1 MAHATP
7 INPHAVVQK
16 VWLEPDAGKFKVPS
30 AISVSG
36 PSQSNKS
43 HLTSNAKSILGAV
56 KLQKSKVVTH
66 NFH

>member
-30 AISVSG
+30 AISVSS

-43 HLTSNAKSILGAV
+43 HLTSNAKPTLGQ
-56 KLQKSKVVTH
+56 LRRS
-66 NFH
+66 

>member
-43 HLTSNAKSILGAV
+43 HLTSNVKPTLGQ
-56 KLQKSKVVTH
+56 LRGS
-66 NFH
+66 

>member
-43 HLTSNAKSILGAV
+43 HLTSNG
-56 KLQKSKVVTH
+56 
-66 NFH
+66 